1 VTGSKEDLLAK
12 TEEIGHMGS
21 WEWSLD
27 GPMVWSDNLYRL
39 YGFEPGERE
48 PDMELFLEHVDP
60 FDRKAIEEAV
70 GGWRA
75 TGSSRMTLD
84 FHFLRPDGAVR
95 DMRATVAQIERR
107 GGLRILGLVVDRTDQ
122 RRAER
127 EIAAHLAV
135 AEVLG
140 GWRSVE
146 ESAPGL
152 IRGLARALNLERG
165 ALWVPRGDVL
175 RLQAI
180 WQAPEYEKAE
190 LESEMRELAIPRGSA
205 ATGKSWESK
214 RPVIVTDAGSE
225 PAYPFVDLVARER
238 IRGTV
243 AIPALHDGEVLA
255 VVGLVGIE
263 AIEPSDRLRDS
274 LVGIG
279 GEIGEF
285 LSRLR
290 GQLEPAA
297 LTSREL
303 EILTLASS
311 GMTGPAIAEALSIS
325 RTTVKTHFENV
336 YAKLGVNERA
346 AAVAIALRRGLIE

>member
-1 VTGSKEDLLAK
+1 VTASKEDLLAK
-12 TEEIGHMGS
+12 TEEIGRMGS
-21 WEWSLD
+21 WEWSPD
-27 GPMVWSDNLYRL
+27 GQMVWSDNLYRL
-39 YGFEPGERE
+39 YGFEPGDRE

-60 FDRKAIEEAV
+60 YDRKAIEEAV
-70 GGWRA
+70 GGWREN
-75 TGSSRMTLD
+75 GSSRMTLD
-84 FHFLRPDGAVR
+84 FRFLRPDGAVR
-95 DMRATVAQIERR
+95 DLRATVAQVERR
-107 GGLRILGLVVDRTDQ
+107 GGLRVLGLVVDRTDQ

-135 AEVLG
+135 AEALG

-152 IRGLARALNLERG
+152 LRGLARALNLERG
-165 ALWVPRGDVL
+165 AFWVPRGDVL

-180 WQAPEYEKAE
+180 WQAPEHERPE
-190 LESEMRELAIPRGSA
+190 LESEMRELAVPRGAA
-205 ATGKSWESK
+205 ATGKAWESK
-214 RPVIVTDAGSE
+214 RPVIVTDPGSE
-225 PAYPFVDLVARER
+225 PEYPFKDLIAREH
-238 IRGTV
+238 IQGTV
-243 AIPALHDGEVLA
+243 AIPALHNAEVLA
-255 VVGLVGIE
+255 VVGLVGDE

-285 LSRLR
+285 LSRHR
-290 GQLEPAA
+290 GQLEPGG

-311 GMTGPAIAEALSIS
+311 GMTGPAIAETLSIS

-336 YAKLGVNERA
+336 YSKLKVNERS